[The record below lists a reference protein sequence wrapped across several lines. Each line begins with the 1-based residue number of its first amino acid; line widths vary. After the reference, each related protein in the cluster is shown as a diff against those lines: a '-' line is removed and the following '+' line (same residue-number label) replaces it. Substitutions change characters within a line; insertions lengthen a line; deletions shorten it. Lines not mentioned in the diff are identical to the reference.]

1 VASESQVAPGSLGH
15 NPFLDVCCFCF
26 VIVSYVDEMLVKW
39 LDFSVNFYASAHSVD
54 GTRSIVF
61 SGCLSIYACI
71 YLCAWAEEFPTGL
84 LSASSLFWVLMLVA
98 V

>member
-1 VASESQVAPGSLGH
+1 MASESQVAPSSLGH

-54 GTRSIVF
+54 GARSIGFQVVCPSMHAF
-61 SGCLSIYACI
+61 IYVLGQRNFPPAYCRLLACSG
-71 YLCAWAEEFPTGL
+71 F
-84 LSASSLFWVLMLVA
+84 
-98 V
+98 